1 MQLHLPDGVISIAAD
16 ISNAQIIHHHQ
27 DEVGSGIMICICDT
41 QAGLEENQKTSK
53 KPAKAHQRLVSL
65 ITDQYVLLWHLHHA
79 PNLKLLFS
87 ISISRWS
94 SSKLQLRWLTC
105 SDWSVSRKY
114 PEELW
119 LVKCRCAEC
128 VKTQS
133 YALLLK
139 FEHHLI

>member
-1 MQLHLPDGVISIAAD
+1 MQLYLLDGVISIAAD

-41 QAGLEENQKTSK
+41 QAGLEKNQKTNK
-53 KPAKAHQRLVSL
+53 KPAKAHQWLVSL
-65 ITDQYVLLWHLHHA
+65 ISDQYVLWHLHHA

-87 ISISRWS
+87 ISICRWS
-94 SSKLQLRWLTC
+94 SSKLQVRWLTC

-119 LVKCRCAEC
+119 LVKYRCAEC
-128 VKTQS
+128 MET
-133 YALLLK
+133 LLK
-139 FEHHLI
+139 FEHQLI